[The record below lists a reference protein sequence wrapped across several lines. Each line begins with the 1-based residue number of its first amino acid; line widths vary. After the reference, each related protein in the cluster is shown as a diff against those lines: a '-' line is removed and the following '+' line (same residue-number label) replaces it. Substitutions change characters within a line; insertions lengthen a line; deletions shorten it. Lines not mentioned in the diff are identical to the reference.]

1 MYKWHISPMM
11 LLAALLLHATAVQ
24 AEKPYAPESVA
35 GTTRITA
42 EAVVDLAGSLP
53 NLVVIDNRHAEEF
66 AKGHIEGAINLLDTN
81 LGRADLVRLAPRT
94 DTPLLFYCNG
104 ERCLR
109 SSHAAMMAAGW
120 GYTRIY
126 WFRGGWQEWLDK
138 QLPVTR

>member
-1 MYKWHISPMM
+1 M
-11 LLAALLLHATAVQ
+11 
-24 AEKPYAPESVA
+24 
-35 GTTRITA
+35 
-42 EAVVDLAGSLP
+42 VDLANSLP
-53 NLVVIDNRHAEEF
+53 DLVIIDNRYAGEF
-66 AKGHIEGAINLLDTN
+66 EKGHIEGAINLLDTN
-81 LGRADLVRLAPRT
+81 MQRADVAHLAARP

-109 SSHAAMMAAGW
+109 SSHAAQMAVKW

>member
-1 MYKWHISPMM
+1 MYKWRGNSII
-11 LLAALLLHATAVQ
+11 LFAGLLLCTATAW
-24 AEKPYAPESVA
+24 AEKPFAPDSVA
-35 GTTRITA
+35 GTTRVTA
-42 EAVVDLAGSLP
+42 ETVVDLANSLP
-53 NLVVIDNRHAEEF
+53 DLVIIDNRYAGEF
-66 AKGHIEGAINLLDTN
+66 EKGHIEGAINLLDTHMQ
-81 LGRADLVRLAPRT
+81 RADVARLAAGP

-109 SSHAAMMAAGW
+109 SSHAALLAVKW